1 EEDLRIALAA
11 EKELNQ
17 LKSSFVSM
25 VSHEFRTPLEVIL
38 SSSNILD
45 RYLDR
50 LPPDKRHAQLRAI
63 RKSVHR
69 MNDLIEDVLLLGK
82 LESGRLTCQPTP
94 LDLARF
100 CRRTADEI
108 ESAAGR
114 PGAIRLGAEGLGDL
128 AGADEGLLYHILAN
142 LL

>member
-45 RYLDR
+45 RYIDR
-50 LPPDKRHAQLRAI
+50 LPPDKRSAQLRAI

-69 MNDLIEDVLLLGK
+69 MNDLIEDVLSLGK
-82 LESGRLTCQPTP
+82 LDAGRLTCQPAP
-94 LDLARF
+94 VDLTAF
-100 CRRTADEI
+100 CHRVVGEM
-108 ESAAGR
+108 ESATTREGM
-114 PGAIRLGAEGLGDL
+114 IRFMAEGVNGD
-128 AGADEGLLYHILAN
+128 AHADEGLLHHILTN
-142 LL
+142 